1 MTDSSVNR
9 DVPCIILAGGLGTR
23 LKSAVPDKPKCL
35 APIGDSNFL
44 ALLISHLRTFGVRRF
59 YLSLGY
65 LAHLVKDEIKKF
77 PKPELIKYAI
87 EHTPLGTGG
96 GVLHT
101 CSLFTEDDFLLINGD
116 TWIDGSLEHLFAPL
130 EGESNELARI
140 TGVHRDDC
148 TRYGA
153 IQSEGRLVTSINKGC
168 PRAGYIDGGYYR
180 ISKKIFEGRK
190 DGDNF
195 SLDQDVF
202 KTLMRRNQLTI
213 DKVTCTFTD
222 IGVPESYEHFIR
234 LQAGS

>member
-1 MTDSSVNR
+1 MRDSSVTR
-9 DVPCIILAGGLGTR
+9 DVPCVILAGGLGTR

-44 ALLISHLRTFGVRRF
+44 ALLISHLRALGIRRF

-65 LAHLVKDEIKKF
+65 LADLVLDEIEKF
-77 PKPELIKYAI
+77 PEPELINYAI
-87 EHTPLGTGG
+87 ERSPLGTGG

-116 TWIDGSLEHLFAPL
+116 TWIDGNLEHLFAPL
-130 EGESNELARI
+130 ESASSEFARI
-140 TGVHRDDC
+140 TGVYRHDC

-153 IQSEGRLVTSINKGC
+153 IQSEGRVVTNIQKDCS
-168 PRAGYIDGGYYR
+168 RAGYIDGGYYR
-180 ISKKIFEGRK
+180 ISKKIFQGRK

-195 SLDQDVF
+195 SLDRDVF
-202 KTLMRRNQLTI
+202 ETLIHRGQLTI
-213 DKVTCTFTD
+213 DKITCTFTD

-234 LQAGS
+234 LRAAS